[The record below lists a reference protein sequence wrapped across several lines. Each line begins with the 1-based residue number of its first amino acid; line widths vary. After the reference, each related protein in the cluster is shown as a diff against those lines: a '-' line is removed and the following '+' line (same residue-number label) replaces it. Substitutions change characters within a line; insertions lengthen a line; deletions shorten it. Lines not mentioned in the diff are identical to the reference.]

1 LIGEKTHVPP
11 LRCAP
16 VGMTRGRAVTFIE
29 SDQMGWI
36 EEKQQ
41 VPPLRCA
48 PVGMTRGRAVTFIES
63 DQMGWIEEKR
73 LWTSQEKRMRGRA
86 GRR

>member
-1 LIGEKTHVPP
+1 
-11 LRCAP
+11 
-16 VGMTRGRAVTFIE
+16 
-29 SDQMGWI
+29 MGWI

-63 DQMGWIEEKR
+63 DQMGWIEGE
-73 LWTSQEKRMRGRA
+73 TA
-86 GRR
+86 GPSTALTLRSG